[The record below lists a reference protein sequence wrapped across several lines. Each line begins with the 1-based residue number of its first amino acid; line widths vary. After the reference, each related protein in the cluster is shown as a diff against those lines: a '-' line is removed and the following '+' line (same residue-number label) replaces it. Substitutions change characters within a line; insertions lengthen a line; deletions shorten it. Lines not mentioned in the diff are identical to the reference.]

1 MLRKVLDLLTSE
13 APPSVCEGLRP
24 AELKQSYRQHR
35 HTRHESEN
43 THWHHSRA
51 VTGGHARRISPP
63 RVVYIAADHF
73 AGILCLYYLWSEPG
87 QSIIK
92 QPPVSIMVV
101 VAAMVG
107 GVARAE
113 VVQVCADL
121 RRRRRR
127 RRLRVLGLTPRNV
140 CN

>member
-1 MLRKVLDLLTSE
+1 MLKQVKRSTGTRQKT
-13 APPSVCEGLRP
+13 ATRP

-43 THWHHSRA
+43 TYWHYSRA
-51 VTGGHARRISPP
+51 VTGDEKGRRRITIL
-63 RVVYIAADHF
+63 RVVRREAIHF
-73 AGILCLYYLWSEPG
+73 AGILRLFYLRRELG
-87 QSIIK
+87 QSILK
-92 QPPVSIMVV
+92 QHPVSIVVV

-107 GVARAE
+107 GVAQAE